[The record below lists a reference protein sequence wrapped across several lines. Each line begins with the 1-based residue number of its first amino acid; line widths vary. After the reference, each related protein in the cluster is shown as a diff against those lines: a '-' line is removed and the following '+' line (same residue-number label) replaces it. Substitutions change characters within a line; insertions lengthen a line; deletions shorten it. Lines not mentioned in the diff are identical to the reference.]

1 MSMAVV
7 KNPRTNKADSILS
20 AARHLF
26 LKNGYVETTMD
37 AVAARAGMTKQTV
50 YSYYRNKET
59 LFTEIITEFC
69 NRTPTARGKPL
80 PENAPFDALLEAVG
94 LRILDLITSE
104 EVLATTRLV
113 ISEADRHPKLAKM
126 YYESGT
132 QRLVQMLAEFLDSQ
146 NRLKKTNIPNMMSAA
161 SYFLA
166 MLKGQY
172 YLRMILKIK
181 PSPSESLKTAHV
193 KDTVR
198 VFMELYVN
206 GTPLKTESIL

>member
-1 MSMAVV
+1 MSMTAT
-7 KNPRTNKADSILS
+7 KNTRINKADAILS

-37 AVAARAGMTKQTV
+37 AIATKADMTKQTV
-50 YSYYRNKET
+50 YSYYSTKEA

-69 NRTPTARGKPL
+69 NRTPAAKGKPL
-80 PENAPFDALLEAVG
+80 PDDAPFGALLEAVG
-94 LRILDLITSE
+94 LRILDLITTE

-113 ISEADRHPKLAKM
+113 IAEADRYPKLAKM

-132 QRLVQMLAEFLDSQ
+132 QRLVHMLAEFLDTQ
-146 NRLKKTNIPNMMSAA
+146 NRLGKTRIPNTQSAA

-198 VFMELYVN
+198 VFLELYVS

>member
-1 MSMAVV
+1 MTTIKKS
-7 KNPRTNKADSILS
+7 RTNKAEVILT
-20 AARHLF
+20 AARNLF

-37 AVAARAGMTKQTV
+37 AIAVKAGMTKQTV
-50 YSYYRNKET
+50 YSYYASKEV

-69 NRTPTARGKPL
+69 NRPPASKNKPL
-80 PENAPFDALLEAVG
+80 PENAPFKDVLEAIG
-94 LRILDLITSE
+94 LRLLDLITTE

-113 ISEADRHPKLAKM
+113 ISEADRYPKLAKM

-132 QRLVQMLAEFLDSQ
+132 LRLVQMLTEFLDAQ
-146 NRLKKTNIPNMMSAA
+146 NKAGIIHIPNTQSAA

-181 PSPSESLKTAHV
+181 PSPSETLKMAHV
-193 KDTVR
+193 RDTVN
-198 VFMELYVN
+198 VFMEIYVS
-206 GTPLKTESIL
+206 GTPLHTTSIL

>member
-1 MSMAVV
+1 MATA
-7 KNPRTNKADSILS
+7 KTQKINKADTILS

-37 AVAARAGMTKQTV
+37 AVATKAGLTKQTV
-50 YSYYRNKET
+50 YSYYENKEA

-69 NRTPTARGKPL
+69 NRPPTAKGKPL
-80 PENAPFDALLEAVG
+80 PENAPFNDLLEAVG
-94 LRILDLITSE
+94 LRILDLITTD

-113 ISEADRHPKLAKM
+113 ISEADRYPKLAKM

-132 QRLVQMLAEFLDSQ
+132 QRLVQMLAEFLDAQ
-146 NRLKKTNIPNMMSAA
+146 NRLGKTRIPNTQSAA

-193 KDTVR
+193 KDTVQ

-206 GTPLKTESIL
+206 GTPLKTKSIL

>member
-1 MSMAVV
+1 MSMAAI
-7 KNPRTNKADSILS
+7 KNPRINKADTILA
-20 AARHLF
+20 AARYLF

-37 AVAARAGMTKQTV
+37 AVAAKAGMTKQTI
-50 YSYYRNKET
+50 YSYYENKEA
-59 LFTEIITEFC
+59 LFTQIITEFC
-69 NRTPTARGKPL
+69 NRKPTAKGAPL
-80 PENAPFDALLEAVG
+80 PENAPFSDLLEAVG
-94 LRILDLITSE
+94 LSVLDLITTE

-113 ISEADRHPKLAKM
+113 IAEADRYPKLAKM

-132 QRLVQMLAEFLDSQ
+132 QRLVQMLAEFLDKQ
-146 NRLKKTNIPNMMSAA
+146 NRAGKTRIPNTQSAA

-198 VFMELYVN
+198 VFMQLYVN

>member
-1 MSMAVV
+1 MASV
-7 KNPRTNKADSILS
+7 KKLKTNKADTILF

-37 AVAARAGMTKQTV
+37 AVAAKAGMTKQTV
-50 YSYYRNKET
+50 YSYYRNKES

-69 NRTPTARGKPL
+69 NRTPAAKGKPL
-80 PENAPFDALLEAVG
+80 PENAPFEALLEAVG
-94 LRILDLITSE
+94 LRILDLITTE

-132 QRLVQMLAEFLDSQ
+132 QRLVQMLAEFLDTQ
-146 NRLKKTNIPNMMSAA
+146 NRLGKTRIPNTVSAA

-198 VFMELYVN
+198 VFMELYVE

>member
-7 KNPRTNKADSILS
+7 KNPRINKADTILS
-20 AARHLF
+20 AARYLF

-37 AVAARAGMTKQTV
+37 AVAAKAGMTKQTV
-50 YSYYRNKET
+50 YSYYRNKEA

-69 NRTPTARGKPL
+69 NRTPAAKDKPL
-80 PENAPFDALLEAVG
+80 PENAPFHALLEAVG
-94 LRILDLITSE
+94 LRILDLITTE

-113 ISEADRHPKLAKM
+113 ISEADRYPKLARM

-132 QRLVQMLAEFLDSQ
+132 QRIVQMLAEFLDAQ
-146 NRLKKTNIPNMMSAA
+146 NRLGKTCIPNTISAA

-198 VFMELYVN
+198 VFMQLYV
-206 GTPLKTESIL
+206 GATPLKTESIL

>member
-1 MSMAVV
+1 MAAV
-7 KNPRTNKADSILS
+7 KNPRINKADAILS
-20 AARHLF
+20 AARYLF

-37 AVAARAGMTKQTV
+37 AVAAKAGMTKQTV
-50 YSYYRNKET
+50 YSYYRNKEA

-69 NRTPTARGKPL
+69 NRTPAAKGKPL
-80 PENAPFDALLEAVG
+80 PQDAPFNALLEAVG
-94 LRILDLITSE
+94 LKILDLITTE

-113 ISEADRHPKLAKM
+113 ISEADRYPKLAKM

-132 QRLVQMLAEFLDSQ
+132 QRLVQMLAEFLDTQ
-146 NRLKKTNIPNMMSAA
+146 NRLGKTRIPNTISAA

-193 KDTVR
+193 KDTVKL
-198 VFMELYVN
+198 FMELYIN
-206 GTPLKTESIL
+206 GTPLRTESTL

>member
-1 MSMAVV
+1 MAIV
-7 KNPRTNKADSILS
+7 KNTRINKADTILS

-37 AVAARAGMTKQTV
+37 AVAAKAGMTKQTV
-50 YSYYRNKET
+50 YSYYRNKEA

-69 NRTPTARGKPL
+69 NRTPAAKGKPL
-80 PENAPFDALLEAVG
+80 PESAPFDAMLEAVG
-94 LRILDLITSE
+94 LKILDLITTE

-113 ISEADRHPKLAKM
+113 ISEADRYPKLAKM

-132 QRLVQMLAEFLDSQ
+132 QRLVQMLAEFLDGQ
-146 NRLKKTNIPNMMSAA
+146 NRLGRTRIPNTVSAA

-206 GTPLKTESIL
+206 GTPLKTESII